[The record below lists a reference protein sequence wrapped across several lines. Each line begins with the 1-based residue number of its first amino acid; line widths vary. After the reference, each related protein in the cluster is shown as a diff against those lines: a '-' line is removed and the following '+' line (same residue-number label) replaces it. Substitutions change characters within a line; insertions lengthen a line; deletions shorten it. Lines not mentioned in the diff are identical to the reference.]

1 MSKRDKLPGTVV
13 ALGWVSFFTD
23 VSSEMI
29 VPLLPF
35 FLTTVLGGGALSLGF
50 VEGVADATASV
61 LKLVAGAWA
70 DKARKYRVFVMS
82 GYGLSA
88 IARPLVAFATAP
100 WHVVLVRAI
109 DRTGKG
115 IRTSPR
121 DVMVAAATPESHRGR
136 AYGFNRAMDNAGA
149 TVGPL
154 IAIAILALG
163 TRHLPTVFLIAA
175 IPGTAALAVLAFFVK
190 ENPGAVK
197 SRTPA
202 VRLGAAVPDP
212 ALVRLLAPLA
222 LFTLGNSSDLFI
234 LLNVGRE
241 GWGPTQIALLWAGLN
256 AVKSAVSW
264 ISGPFVDRLGP
275 VKLVVGGWIVYAAVY
290 VGFALATSTAVIVAL
305 CLVYGVH
312 HGLTEGAEKTLV
324 AKIAPA
330 QSRGAYFGWYYL
342 VVGLL
347 ALPASALFGALWSS
361 EGSATAFLFGASLAA
376 LACVALL
383 VLRPDHARSRG
394 PEIG

>member
-1 MSKRDKLPGTVV
+1 MSPRERLPRTVV

-190 ENPGAVK
+190 EESATK
-197 SRTPA
+197 SGSSPI
-202 VRLGAAVPDP
+202 RLGSAVPD
-212 ALVRLLAPLA
+212 AAMMRLLAPLA

-234 LLNVGRE
+234 LLEVGRE

-324 AKIAPA
+324 AKIAPPE
-330 QSRGAYFGWYYL
+330 SRGAYFGWYYL

-347 ALPASALFGALWSS
+347 ALPASALFGAIWSTR
-361 EGSATAFLFGASLAA
+361 GSATAFFFGAALAA
-376 LACVALL
+376 IACVALL
-383 VLRPDHARSRG
+383 VLRPDRKRAEARQ
-394 PEIG
+394 

>member
-1 MSKRDKLPGTVV
+1 MTKRKKLPRAVV

-29 VPLLPF
+29 IPLLPF

-70 DKARKYRVFVMS
+70 DKARKYRVFVVS

-149 TVGPL
+149 TAGPL
-154 IAIAILALG
+154 IAIAILTLW
-163 TRHLPTVFLIAA
+163 TRNLPTVFLIAA
-175 IPGTAALAVLAFFVK
+175 IPGFAALAVLAFFVK
-190 ENPGAVK
+190 ESATAKSGA
-197 SRTPA
+197 PA
-202 VRLGAAVPDP
+202 IRLGASLPDG
-212 ALVRLLAPLA
+212 ALMRLLAPLA

-241 GWGPTQIALLWAGLN
+241 GWGPVQIALLWAGLN
-256 AVKSAVSW
+256 SVKSAVSW

-324 AKIAPA
+324 AKISPA
-330 QSRGAYFGWYYL
+330 ESRGAYFGWYYL

-347 ALPASALFGALWSS
+347 ALPASALFGAIWTTR
-361 EGSATAFLFGASLAA
+361 GSAAAFLFGATLAA
-376 LACVALL
+376 LACATLL
-383 VLRPDHARSRG
+383 VLRPDRPRAN
-394 PEIG
+394 

>member
-1 MSKRDKLPGTVV
+1 MTRRGRLPGTVV

-35 FLTTVLGGGALSLGF
+35 FLTTVLGGGAISLGF

-115 IRTSPR
+115 VRTSPR

-175 IPGTAALAVLAFFVK
+175 IPGTAALAVLAFFVR
-190 ENPGAVK
+190 E
-197 SRTPA
+197 TPA
-202 VRLGAAVPDP
+202 AAKAAPKISWKADVPDS
-212 ALVRLLAPLA
+212 ALLRLLAPLA

-241 GWGPTQIALLWAGLN
+241 GWSPTQMALLWAGLN
-256 AVKSAVSW
+256 SVKSAVSW
-264 ISGPFVDRLGP
+264 ISGPFVDRFGP
-275 VKLVVGGWIVYAAVY
+275 VKLVVGGWIVYSAVY

-330 QSRGAYFGWYYL
+330 QRRGAYFGWYYL

-347 ALPASALFGALWSS
+347 ALPASALFGAIWSAR
-361 EGSATAFLFGASLAA
+361 GSATAFLFGASLAA
-376 LACVALL
+376 LACIALF
-383 VLRPDHARSRG
+383 VLRPDRQAAEARK
-394 PEIG
+394 